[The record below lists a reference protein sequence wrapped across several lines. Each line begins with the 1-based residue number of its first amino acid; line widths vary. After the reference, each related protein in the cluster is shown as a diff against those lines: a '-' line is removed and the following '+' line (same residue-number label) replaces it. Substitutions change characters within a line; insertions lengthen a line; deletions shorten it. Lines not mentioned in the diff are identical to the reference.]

1 MSTNSNL
8 RAGVALLAA
17 TIGTYIYTAGGAFL
31 TVALAPAAR
40 DMGLVATQAGLI
52 LSSGAFA
59 AVILAPAWGYASER
73 LGRRMLMLLATAMVA
88 LSPAVMAV
96 VFGRTLALEPWTVF
110 AVLVAARLVQSAFG
124 AALIPLTQGYVAA
137 LTSAERR
144 IGGMGFMTVAGAR
157 GTVSG
162 SARVALTAKS
172 GMAAGL
178 ATVSLLNTSV

>member
-40 DMGLVATQAGLI
+40 ELGMVATQAGLI

-59 AVILAPAWGYASER
+59 AVILAPVWGYASER

-110 AVLVAARLVQSAFG
+110 AVLVAA
-124 AALIPLTQGYVAA
+124 
-137 LTSAERR
+137 
-144 IGGMGFMTVAGAR
+144 
-157 GTVSG
+157 
-162 SARVALTAKS
+162 
-172 GMAAGL
+172 
-178 ATVSLLNTSV
+178 